1 MKKYDKEIINS
12 YINGTDIEG
21 YSIDELENDK
31 EFMMLVIRTT
41 NDKNFYN
48 LCSDNIKKDY
58 DFVKF
63 IINKFKTDID
73 FICKVADYFL
83 ANVEDELMR
92 TELTIIMA
100 GLTEKRKEEKY
111 YEYKITSDA
120 IFTAK
125 RVKIEMAKI
134 EMKDEYSSN
143 EIGMGFLLIFDSYNS
158 SKIVLDFYAKKFIES
173 IFEEYDIDLENMLH
187 QQFNSSEQI
196 NKMGINN
203 YMLNFIGAYDS
214 MLASY
219 LSTNIELMK
228 DFSNKIREVQ
238 TNWDKYNNVNEQKK
252 YNLIFNKVHEYMEQV
267 EDEGLLTKT
276 DLLYYVGKELGIVEK
291 IAKYDKV
298 RAEFAEDIINGLD
311 DEFLTDTFNVSFKD
325 RVHYDNVKRIIT
337 SILFT
342 NKYEEKSD
350 NQKEDNKNKCK
361 IFKLNNLK

>member
-21 YSIDELENDK
+21 YSIDELE
-31 EFMMLVIRTT
+31 

-134 EMKDEYSSN
+134 KLKDEYASN

-158 SKIVLDFYAKKFIES
+158 SKIVLDFFAKKFIES

-219 LSTNIELMK
+219 LSINIELMK

-252 YNLIFNKVHEYMEQV
+252 YNLIFNK
-267 EDEGLLTKT
+267 DEGLLTKT

-311 DEFLTDTFNVSFKD
+311 NEFLTDTFNVSFKD

-361 IFKLNNLK
+361 ILKLNNLK